1 MINLNREN
9 CHNFSMAEKLGR
21 CPFISVCESD
31 CVFVWKAAYDNQQQ
45 YMSAEE
51 KIEELENRISDL
63 ENELN
68 SSEESADQAISEAE
82 DWEQSYNDMIDDL
95 ARIMNDESIEKLC
108 NYRDDGKVGEW
119 AEEVCSRRIKL

>member
-1 MINLNREN
+1 MELNREN
-9 CHNFSMAEKLGR
+9 CHNFNMAEKLGR
-21 CPFISVCESD
+21 CPFVSICEQD
-31 CVFVWKAAYDNQQQ
+31 CVYVWKAAYDNQQQ
-45 YMSAEE
+45 YMSAGD

-68 SSEESADQAISEAE
+68 SFEESADQAISEAE

>member
-1 MINLNREN
+1 MELNREN
-9 CHNFSMAEKLGR
+9 CHNFNMAKKLGR
-21 CPFISVCESD
+21 CPFVSICEQD
-31 CVFVWKAAYDNQQQ
+31 CVYVWKATYDNQQQ

-68 SSEESADQAISEAE
+68 SSEESTDQAISEAE